1 MDSEL
6 TDITNAESMVADGQS
21 KVLEPEFSFRKELR
35 FPYFNPT
42 TMAIITLF
50 TVDARD
56 DEGKPSVVGYAFFP
70 LFLDRETKE
79 QPEDQENTVVLFQPE
94 LLFAKRRL
102 PNTNFLSGL
111 LPEKAIFVQRPVS
124 QAKKN
129 YS

>member
-1 MDSEL
+1 MRFVDSEL

-21 KVLEPEFSFRKELR
+21 KVLEPEFNFRKELR

-42 TMAIITLF
+42 TMVIITLF

-79 QPEDQENTVVLFQPE
+79 QPEDQENTVHE
-94 LLFAKRRL
+94 
-102 PNTNFLSGL
+102 
-111 LPEKAIFVQRPVS
+111 I
-124 QAKKN
+124 
-129 YS
+129 Y